1 MKRETKASP
10 PSRSRRR
17 RDSDSLGCCGSNIHA
32 RLPKPKHGL
41 LSHPPKDNVLHLLR
55 STRSCRRSSSRSL
68 VQAVTRRSSPF
79 PPKTIIDS
87 AIGCS
92 TSRVCTVS
100 QKKSR
105 PSLLMLFLF
114 PIKRRERNN
123 AIRMCFRRQT
133 LLLSSSSS
141 FFFLSLSFSSK
152 VAAAQLV
159 QAPPNRFYLSSLF
172 SLSLSSPL
180 FSERFPFGNVRIS
193 LLPLSL
199 TSNSAC
205 RQNCGEITLFISE

>member
-133 LLLSSSSS
+133 LLL
-141 FFFLSLSFSSK
+141 LL
-152 VAAAQLV
+152 L
-159 QAPPNRFYLSSLF
+159 LSSF
-172 SLSLSSPL
+172 SLSLFLFESSGGPAGSSASKSFLPL
-180 FSERFPFGNVRIS
+180 FSLLSFSFFAALFGKIS
-193 LLPLSL
+193 LWK
-199 TSNSAC
+199 C
-205 RQNCGEITLFISE
+205 

>member
-133 LLLSSSSS
+133 LLLSS
-141 FFFLSLSFSSK
+141 FFFLLSLSLFLFESSGGPAGSSASKSFPPLFS
-152 VAAAQLV
+152 L
-159 QAPPNRFYLSSLF
+159 LSSLF
-172 SLSLSSPL
+172 LRRSFRKDFHLEMLESLCSH
-180 FSERFPFGNVRIS
+180 FP
-193 LLPLSL
+193 
-199 TSNSAC
+199 
-205 RQNCGEITLFISE
+205 

>member
-141 FFFLSLSFSSK
+141 FFFLLALSLFLFESSGGPAGSSASKSFLPLFSLLSFSFF
-152 VAAAQLV
+152 AA
-159 QAPPNRFYLSSLF
+159 LF
-172 SLSLSSPL
+172 
-180 FSERFPFGNVRIS
+180 GKIS
-193 LLPLSL
+193 LWK
-199 TSNSAC
+199 C
-205 RQNCGEITLFISE
+205 